1 MLRTWKT
8 NRSRYYNFAI
18 LIRSRPP
25 NPPPVPSAEPTIELD
40 DDDLNV

>member
-18 LIRSRPP
+18 LIRSHQ
-25 NPPPVPSAEPTIELD
+25 PSAGAVGRADDRALD